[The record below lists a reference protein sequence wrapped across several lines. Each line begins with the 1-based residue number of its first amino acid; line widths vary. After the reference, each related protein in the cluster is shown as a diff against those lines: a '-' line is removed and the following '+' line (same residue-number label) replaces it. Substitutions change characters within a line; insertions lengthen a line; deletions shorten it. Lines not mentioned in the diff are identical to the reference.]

1 MTATPKLSPDVGSQ
15 NRVLI
20 EKLKTEIFALINNQV
35 ENRYWIGKKLA
46 QLQEERAKPGH
57 GTFLADIEELDISR
71 ATAYRYVALYRRV
84 AAGFDPNP
92 VRLSQGDKDQQR
104 KAWGAAWD
112 ELDGRTNDDEAERTA
127 DAELKR
133 LQEYIKAEAA
143 AVEKARLANKG
154 RPAGYR
160 IRLILTDKQRDKLKK
175 AFRQLGD
182 KKATRIIYKAVLNAA
197 H

>member
-46 QLQEERAKPGH
+46 QLQQERAKPGH
-57 GTFLADIEELDISR
+57 GTFLADVEELGIPR
-71 ATAYRYVALYRRV
+71 ATAYRYMVFYRRV
-84 AAGFDPNP
+84 AAGFDPTP
-92 VRLSQGDKDQQR
+92 VRLSQADKDQQR
-104 KAWGAAWD
+104 NAWGAAWD
-112 ELDGRTNDDEAERTA
+112 EVEGPTDEYDAERAA
-127 DAELKR
+127 DAEHKR
-133 LQEYIKAEAA
+133 LQEYIQAEAA
-143 AVEKARLANKG
+143 TVEKARVANKG

-160 IRLILTDKQRDKLKK
+160 VRLILTDKQRDKFKK
-175 AFRQLGD
+175 AFKQLGE
-182 KKATRIIYKAVLNAA
+182 KKASQAIYKAVLNAA